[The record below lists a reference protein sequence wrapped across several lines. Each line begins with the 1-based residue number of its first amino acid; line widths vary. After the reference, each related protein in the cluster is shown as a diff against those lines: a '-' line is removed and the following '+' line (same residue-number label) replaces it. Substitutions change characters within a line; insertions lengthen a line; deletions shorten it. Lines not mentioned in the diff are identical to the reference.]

1 MDYQGNREVYDLPK
15 QPSPSPRR
23 ILRQTTL
30 PNPDSNI
37 GYGNNQNL
45 TLPVSPKNLLSPQY
59 SPYHMSDNEAE
70 NDNDMQQPIPT
81 AHHGRYP
88 MRRQSTMPCK
98 PNEGYASQKYLSTS
112 PNRSIYMRSPDK
124 NEDPPSQQQT
134 RYPPFVRQ
142 STFPSN
148 TTNDQYHRQL
158 PTSPNRMLF
167 NKSPDSGGESDP
179 PKIRFLRQATL
190 PNPDQ
195 HMKFLPPSPSKMQLS
210 PQIHKRSPEFVRQNT
225 LPAPDM
231 NTLSVHPPGA
241 KFLPISPRQKQNF
254 LFPHPTP
261 VPRPFLS
268 QQHMP
273 TVDDV
278 ITPRAASPLAGIQR
292 EHAAKMIKVRS
303 HSNEEYTFSR
313 PYQTE
318 GRRLL
323 PEIPPNRSPR

>member
-1 MDYQGNREVYDLPK
+1 MDYQGNREVYDMSK

-30 PNPDSNI
+30 PNPDSL
-37 GYGNNQNL
+37 YGNTQNL

-59 SPYHMSDNEAE
+59 SPYHMSDNETE
-70 NDNDMQQPIPT
+70 NDNEMPMPRSP
-81 AHHGRYP
+81 RYP

-98 PNEGYASQKYLSTS
+98 PNDGYAPQKYLPTS
-112 PNRSIYMRSPDK
+112 PNRGSYSRSPDMC
-124 NEDPPSQQQT
+124 EEPPG
-134 RYPPFVRQ
+134 RYGSFVRQ
-142 STFPSN
+142 ASFPSN
-148 TTNDQYHRQL
+148 PTNDHHHRQL
-158 PTSPNRMLF
+158 PTSPNRMQF

-195 HMKFLPPSPSKMQLS
+195 HLKFTATSPSKIQLS
-210 PQIHKRSPEFVRQNT
+210 PQVHKRSPEFVRQNT

-231 NTLSVHPPGA
+231 MQTLTVHQAGA

-254 LFPHPTP
+254 LFPQPTP
-261 VPRPFLS
+261 APRPFLS

-273 TVDDV
+273 TVDDGG
-278 ITPRAASPLAGIQR
+278 TPRAASPLAGIHR
-292 EHAAKMIKVRS
+292 DHAAKMMKVRS
-303 HSNEEYTFSR
+303 HSNEEYTFNR

-318 GRRLL
+318 GRRML